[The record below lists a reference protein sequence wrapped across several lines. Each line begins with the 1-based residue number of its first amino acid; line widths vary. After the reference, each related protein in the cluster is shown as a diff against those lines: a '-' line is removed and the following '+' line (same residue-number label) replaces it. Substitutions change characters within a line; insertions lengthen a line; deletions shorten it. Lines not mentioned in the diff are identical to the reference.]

1 MTDTTPTILLIDD
14 DNDVLQAYSTLL
26 QQEGYVVCTCSNP
39 SEALQLLQNTW
50 EGIVVCDVC
59 MPDISGITLLEK
71 IMLIDPNLPIL
82 MITGH
87 GDVPMAVEAVK
98 KGAWDF
104 LQKPINPEQ
113 FLSLIEK
120 ALAEREAYLE
130 QKKWRHAQFNRHLI
144 GNSGWIR
151 QTRQQLETLAETDLS
166 VCFYGEPGTGRTL
179 AAHYLHQFSSRKERP
194 LIERTLSA
202 NSQQP
207 LEEWVKEAKGGT
219 LLLKELEHLTP
230 ENQRALIQYQERP
243 QDRSFRLIVVNQSP
257 LAELAAAQKI
267 IPALYFLFSLTH
279 IECPPLSQR
288 PGDIEPIFHHYLTL
302 TCKRLN
308 RQQPLLGKAFYKRL
322 MARTWPG
329 NIIELVN
336 AAELVAV
343 GVLMLDD
350 SVSLQMMETDPAPL
364 DELVESYERQI
375 IIDALN
381 FHQGRINDVA
391 DYFQIPRKKLYL
403 RMKKYGIDKMDFR
416 YEKKD
421 KKTQTQ

>member
-1 MTDTTPTILLIDD
+1 MTDTHPTILLIDD
-14 DNDVLQAYSTLL
+14 DNDVLQAYSALL

-71 IMLIDPNLPIL
+71 ITLIDPNLPIL

-104 LQKPINPEQ
+104 LQKPVNPEQ

-130 QKKWRHAQFNRHLI
+130 QKKWRHTQFNRHLI

-151 QTRQQLETLAETDLS
+151 QTRQQLETLAETDLP

-207 LEEWVKEAKGGT
+207 LEEWVKEAEGGT
-219 LLLKELEHLTP
+219 LLLKELEHLTQ
-230 ENQRALIQYQERP
+230 ENQRLLIQLQERP
-243 QDRSFRLIVVNQSP
+243 QDRSFRLMVVNQSP

-308 RQQPLLGKAFYKRL
+308 RQQPLLGKTFYKRL
-322 MARTWPG
+322 MARAWPG

-350 SVSLQMMETDPAPL
+350 SVNLQMMETDPAPL
-364 DELVESYERQI
+364 DERVESYERQI

-416 YEKKD
+416 DERKD